1 MDFTN
6 TFHVQFDIKINLD
19 TVAFIQSMREYYD
32 ERATIFVVSSEIV
45 SLMHSSG
52 CCSGADGW

>member
-19 TVAFIQSMREYYD
+19 AVAFIQSIRKYYD
-32 ERATIFVVSSEIV
+32 ERATIFVVSSANCKFDAFEW
-45 SLMHSSG
+45 LL
-52 CCSGADGW
+52 